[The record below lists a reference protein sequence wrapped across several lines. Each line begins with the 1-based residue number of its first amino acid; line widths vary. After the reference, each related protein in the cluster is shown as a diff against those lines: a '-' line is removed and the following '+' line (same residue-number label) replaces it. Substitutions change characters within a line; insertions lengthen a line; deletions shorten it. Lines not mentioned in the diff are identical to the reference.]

1 MQTFF
6 YFLGLSPILSIKP
19 PCGFQVGY
27 VKLLDL
33 EFLSTQNCCCETELS
48 EPQRLQPVG
57 SRGVP
62 LPPSPAM
69 HLALEN
75 MKYFP
80 SFPLRTCLRLLSNI
94 TLTPAIK

>member
-48 EPQRLQPVG
+48 EPQHLQPVG

-69 HLALEN
+69 HLALGKPEI
-75 MKYFP
+75 
-80 SFPLRTCLRLLSNI
+80 FPLPSPSDMHTV
-94 TLTPAIK
+94 AF